1 MKKISWRLF
10 HKVGSY
16 LDVSMGKLLP
26 PRCWAESNSRDWN
39 RVNIFENLGVTTVV
53 PVAPI
58 VTFLGL
64 IQNYKM
70 NWAMKWFDGALTV
83 KLQKVHHATIKTNNC
98 KQHYCLLHE
107 KLTSKKKVFNKNL
120 ITSHRSLK
128 IYPWPVQHV
137 LTSSP
142 NFSLIVSSGN
152 FLWWQTSQSSSSWLC
167 KSQTSNSQS
176 PMEQKWQN
184 ANLLLLSIW

>member
-1 MKKISWRLF
+1 
-10 HKVGSY
+10 
-16 LDVSMGKLLP
+16 MGKLLVQP
-26 PRCWAESNSRDWN
+26 PQCWSNPSDWN
-39 RVNIFENLGVTTVV
+39 RVKIFENLGVTTVV

-58 VTFLGL
+58 VTFMGL

-70 NWAMKWFDGALTV
+70 NLTMNWFVGALTK
-83 KLQKVHHATIKTNNC
+83 KLQKVHQATIKTNNC
-98 KQHYCLLHE
+98 KQHYCLLHK
-107 KLTSKKKVFNKNL
+107 KLTSKKKIFNKNL

-184 ANLLLLSIW
+184 AYLVKVS